1 MTVSKLTKEKI
12 EILSSYSQ
20 VARTT
25 DTSVVFTQTFK
36 RHFCEEYI
44 KGKSPRTILQESGI
58 DPDVLGVTRMYSLR
72 WHAVK
77 EWEMADGKI
86 EQTGNKS
93 EFSKA
98 KTVEDKLSLMEHEL
112 IYARQ
117 EIEYLKKIF
126 VADCKARKKWE
137 LKQQQE
143 RNLQLSVR

>member
-72 WHAVK
+72 WHALK

-98 KTVEDKLSLMEHEL
+98 KTVEDKFSLMEHEL

-126 VADCKARKKWE
+126 VADCKARKNWE